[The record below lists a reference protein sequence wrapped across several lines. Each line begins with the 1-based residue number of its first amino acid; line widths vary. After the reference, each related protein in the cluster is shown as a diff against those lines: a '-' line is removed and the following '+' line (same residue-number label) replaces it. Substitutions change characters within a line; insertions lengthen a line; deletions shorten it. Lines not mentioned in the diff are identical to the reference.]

1 MTNLL
6 AFTITLFF
14 TLSQSIDS
22 YAQDTLRPYLNV
34 GYITSIVQPSGR
46 SSPDSGG
53 SGRVGL
59 FTKNRFGPY
68 IGYVWFKEHEEGDYY
83 DKGSLF
89 IAGADYRI
97 LRNGKFEMYA
107 KLGLIVEKYIS
118 VYSNRD
124 ETETSLKPDF
134 GLLFNINHFNVY
146 TGWQPSDPSHY
157 NFGIGYTF

>member
-1 MTNLL
+1 MRQL
-6 AFTITLFF
+6 FTFFIIVFLFF
-14 TLSQSIDS
+14 TQSSITN
-22 YAQDTLRPYLNV
+22 AQDTLRPYINV
-34 GYITSIVQPSGR
+34 GYVTSIIQPSGR
-46 SSPDSGG
+46 SAPDSGG
-53 SGRVGL
+53 SVRVGL
-59 FTKNRFGPY
+59 FTKSRFGPY
-68 IGYVWFKEHEEGDYY
+68 IGYVWFKEHETGEYY

-89 IAGADYRI
+89 IGGADYRI
-97 LRNGKFEMYA
+97 LRNGKFELYA

-134 GLLFNINHFNVY
+134 GLLFNISHLNIY